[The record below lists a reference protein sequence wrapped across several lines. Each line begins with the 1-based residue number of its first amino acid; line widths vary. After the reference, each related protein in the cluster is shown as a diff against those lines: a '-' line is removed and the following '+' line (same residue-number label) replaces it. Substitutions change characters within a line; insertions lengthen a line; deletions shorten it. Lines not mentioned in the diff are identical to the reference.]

1 MSQEAKTEDERAGSQ
16 GQSSQGQSLR
26 GSNQSGLRAY
36 NQRLVLSLV
45 YAHGSLAKTDIA
57 RMTGLSAQ
65 TVSVI
70 MRELEA
76 EDLIV
81 KGEPIRGKVGQPSVP
96 LSINPDGAFFFGLKV
111 GRRSAELI
119 LIDFRG
125 APRHILRKSYG
136 WPTPP
141 LIVDFVREGIA
152 QIMQELPEPHRP
164 RVAGLG
170 IATPFELWNWTDQ
183 ADAPREEMDLWR
195 GFDLRAQLAR
205 ICNVPVYLQNDA
217 TAACAAELVFG
228 KHPDL
233 TDFLYIYVGTFVGGG
248 VVLNGSI
255 YSGRT
260 GSAGALGPLPV
271 TGPDGKH
278 VQLLDRASIMILERM
293 IKADGRDPS
302 PLWNSPD
309 HWQGFEDLA
318 NEWIGIVA
326 RGLAQAIVS
335 ASSIIDFEHV
345 VIDGGLP
352 VDIREK
358 IVAATRHEVN
368 QFDLRGLYM
377 PHIIEG
383 TAGHLARA
391 LGAASLP
398 LSDKYLI
405 DRNAR
410 FGDA

>member
-1 MSQEAKTEDERAGSQ
+1 MQQDAKTSDDRATPASQ
-16 GQSSQGQSLR
+16 SMR

-45 YAHGSLAKTDIA
+45 YTHGNLAKTDIA

-65 TVSVI
+65 TGSVI

-96 LSINPDGAFFFGLKV
+96 LSINPDGAFFIGLKV

-119 LIDFRG
+119 LINFLG
-125 APRHILRKSYG
+125 EPKTTLRKSYP

-141 LIVDFVREGIA
+141 QIIEFVREGME
-152 QIMQELPEPHRP
+152 QIIQGLPAAWRD

-170 IATPFELWNWTDQ
+170 IATPFQLWDWTEQ
-183 ADAPREEMDLWR
+183 AGAPREEMDLWR
-195 GFDLRAQLAR
+195 DCDLRAELASFS
-205 ICNVPVYLQNDA
+205 NMPVYLQNDA

-228 KHPDL
+228 QHSGL
-233 TDFLYIYVGTFVGGG
+233 TDYLYFYIGTFVGGG
-248 VVLNGSI
+248 VVLNGSV

-260 GSAGALGPLPV
+260 GNAGALGPLPV
-271 TGPDGKH
+271 TGPDGKP
-278 VQLLDRASIMILERM
+278 VQLIDRASIMLLERM
-293 IKADGRDPS
+293 LRASGQDPS

-309 HWQGFEDLA
+309 HWSGFEALA
-318 NEWIGIVA
+318 DEWVGIVA

-335 ASSIIDFEHV
+335 AASIIDFEHV
-345 VIDGGLP
+345 IIDGGIP
-352 VDIREK
+352 ADVREK
-358 IVAATRHEVN
+358 LVAATRAEVQN
-368 QFDLRGLYM
+368 YDVRGLEV
-377 PHIIEG
+377 PTILPG
-383 TAGHLARA
+383 TVGHLARA

-398 LSDKYLI
+398 LFDKYLI

-410 FGDA
+410 LGST

>member
-1 MSQEAKTEDERAGSQ
+1 VQQDAKTSDDRATPASQ
-16 GQSSQGQSLR
+16 SMR

-45 YAHGSLAKTDIA
+45 YTHGNLAKTDIA

-65 TVSVI
+65 TGSVI

-96 LSINPDGAFFFGLKV
+96 LSINPDGAFFIGLKV

-119 LIDFRG
+119 LINFLG
-125 APRHILRKSYG
+125 EPKTTLRKSYP

-141 LIVDFVREGIA
+141 QIIEFVREGME
-152 QIMQELPEPHRP
+152 QIIQGLPAAWRD

-170 IATPFELWNWTDQ
+170 IATPFQLWDWTEQ
-183 ADAPREEMDLWR
+183 AGAPREEMDLWR
-195 GFDLRAQLAR
+195 DCDLRAELASFS
-205 ICNVPVYLQNDA
+205 NMPVYLQNDA

-228 KHPDL
+228 QHSGL
-233 TDFLYIYVGTFVGGG
+233 TDYLYFYIGTFVGGG
-248 VVLNGSI
+248 VVLNGSV

-260 GSAGALGPLPV
+260 GNAGALGPLPV
-271 TGPDGKH
+271 TGPDGKP
-278 VQLLDRASIMILERM
+278 VQLIDRASIMLLERM
-293 IKADGRDPS
+293 LRASGQDPS

-309 HWQGFEDLA
+309 HWSGFEALA
-318 NEWIGIVA
+318 DEWVGIVA

-335 ASSIIDFEHV
+335 AASIIDFEHV
-345 VIDGGLP
+345 IIDGGIP
-352 VDIREK
+352 ADVREK
-358 IVAATRHEVN
+358 LVAATRAEVQN
-368 QFDLRGLYM
+368 YDVRGLEV
-377 PHIIEG
+377 PTILPG
-383 TAGHLARA
+383 TVGHLARA

-398 LSDKYLI
+398 LFDKYLI

-410 FGDA
+410 LGST

>member
-1 MSQEAKTEDERAGSQ
+1 VQQDAKTSDDRATPASQ
-16 GQSSQGQSLR
+16 SMR

-45 YAHGSLAKTDIA
+45 YTHGNLAKTDIA

-65 TVSVI
+65 TGSVI

-96 LSINPDGAFFFGLKV
+96 LSINPDGAFFIGLKV

-119 LIDFRG
+119 LINFLG
-125 APRHILRKSYG
+125 EPKTTLRKSYP

-141 LIVDFVREGIA
+141 QIIEFVREGME
-152 QIMQELPEPHRP
+152 QIIQGLPAAWRD

-170 IATPFELWNWTDQ
+170 IATPFQLWDWTEQ
-183 ADAPREEMDLWR
+183 AGAPREEMDLWR
-195 GFDLRAQLAR
+195 DCDLRAELASFS
-205 ICNVPVYLQNDA
+205 NMPVYLQNDA

-228 KHPDL
+228 QHSGL
-233 TDFLYIYVGTFVGGG
+233 TDYLYFYIGTFVGGG
-248 VVLNGSI
+248 VVLNGSV

-260 GSAGALGPLPV
+260 GNAGALGPLPV
-271 TGPDGKH
+271 TGPDGKP
-278 VQLLDRASIMILERM
+278 VQLIDRASIMLLERM
-293 IKADGRDPS
+293 LRASGQDPS

-309 HWQGFEDLA
+309 HWSGFEALA
-318 NEWIGIVA
+318 DEWVGIVA

-335 ASSIIDFEHV
+335 AASIIDFEHV
-345 VIDGGLP
+345 IIDGGIP
-352 VDIREK
+352 ADVREK
-358 IVAATRHEVN
+358 LVAATRAEVQN
-368 QFDLRGLYM
+368 YDVRGLEV
-377 PHIIEG
+377 PTILPG
-383 TAGHLARA
+383 TVGHLARA

-398 LSDKYLI
+398 LFDKYLI

-410 FGDA
+410 LGSA

>member
-1 MSQEAKTEDERAGSQ
+1 VPQDANAGDDRS
-16 GQSSQGQSLR
+16 GAMNQSMR

-45 YAHGSLAKTDIA
+45 YTHGSLAKTDIA

-65 TVSVI
+65 TGSVI

-96 LSINPDGAFFFGLKV
+96 LSINPDGAFFIGLKV

-119 LIDFRG
+119 LINFLG
-125 APRHILRKSYG
+125 EPKTTLRQSYP

-141 LIVDFVREGIA
+141 QIIAFVRNGIEEII
-152 QIMQELPEPHRP
+152 QGLPENLRD

-170 IATPFELWNWTDQ
+170 IATPFQLWDWTEQ
-183 ADAPREEMDLWR
+183 AGAPREEMDLWR
-195 GFDLRAQLAR
+195 DCDLRAELASF
-205 ICNVPVYLQNDA
+205 CNMPVYLQNDA

-228 KHPDL
+228 THPGLSDY
-233 TDFLYIYVGTFVGGG
+233 LYFYIGTFVGGG
-248 VVLNGSI
+248 VVLNGSV

-260 GSAGALGPLPV
+260 GNAGALGPLPV
-271 TGPDGKH
+271 AGPDGKP
-278 VQLLDRASIMILERM
+278 VQLIERASIMLLERM
-293 IKADGRDPS
+293 LKATGRDPS

-309 HWQGFEDLA
+309 HWKGFDALID
-318 NEWIGIVA
+318 EWVGIVS

-335 ASSIIDFEHV
+335 ASAVIDFEHV
-345 VIDGGLP
+345 IIDGGMP
-352 VDIREK
+352 AGIREK
-358 IVAATRHEVN
+358 IVAATRAEVKTY
-368 QFDLRGLYM
+368 DVRGLDV
-377 PHIIEG
+377 PTILPG
-383 TAGHLARA
+383 TVGHLARA

-398 LSDKYLI
+398 LFDKYLI

-410 FGDA
+410 LGTA

>member
-1 MSQEAKTEDERAGSQ
+1 MPQDAKTSKDRTGPAS
-16 GQSSQGQSLR
+16 QSLR

-45 YAHGSLAKTDIA
+45 YTHGSLAKTDIA

-65 TVSVI
+65 TCSVI

-96 LSINPDGAFFFGLKV
+96 LSINPDGAFFIGLKV

-119 LIDFRG
+119 LINFLG
-125 APRHILRKSYG
+125 ELKATLRKSYP

-141 LIVDFVREGIA
+141 QIIAFVRDGIEEMVEG
-152 QIMQELPEPHRP
+152 LPEPLRD

-170 IATPFELWNWTDQ
+170 IATPFRLWDWTEQ
-183 ADAPREEMDLWR
+183 AGAPREEMDLWR
-195 GFDLRAQLAR
+195 DCDLRAELANA
-205 ICNVPVYLQNDA
+205 CNMPVYLQNDA

-228 KHPDL
+228 KHPGLSDY
-233 TDFLYIYVGTFVGGG
+233 LYFYVGTFIGGG

-260 GSAGALGPLPV
+260 GNAGALGPLPV
-271 TGPDGKH
+271 AGPDGKP
-278 VQLLDRASIMILERM
+278 VQLIDRASITLLERM
-293 IKADGRDPS
+293 LKAAGRDPS

-309 HWQGFEDLA
+309 NWTGFEDLVD
-318 NEWIGIVA
+318 EWITIVA
-326 RGLAQAIVS
+326 SGLAQAIVS
-335 ASSIIDFEHV
+335 AASIIDFEHV
-345 VIDGGLP
+345 IIDGGVP
-352 VDIREK
+352 TGIREK
-358 IVAATRHEVN
+358 IVAATQAEVMRY
-368 QFDLRGLYM
+368 DLRGLDL
-377 PHIIEG
+377 PGILPG
-383 TAGHLARA
+383 TVGHLARA

-398 LSDKYLI
+398 LFDKYLI

-410 FGDA
+410 LGSA

>member
-1 MSQEAKTEDERAGSQ
+1 LKHVPDDHNAGEDRT
-16 GQSSQGQSLR
+16 SSVISSMR

-45 YAHGSLAKTDIA
+45 YAHGNLAKKDIS

-65 TVSVI
+65 TGSVI

-81 KGEPIRGKVGQPSVP
+81 KGEPVRGKVGQPSVP

-119 LIDFRG
+119 LVDFLGRPK
-125 APRHILRKSYG
+125 AALRKSYP

-141 LIVDFVREGIA
+141 LIIAFVQDGLEQMLSGIPGH
-152 QIMQELPEPHRP
+152 LRD

-170 IATPFELWNWTDQ
+170 IAIPFELWNWTEQ
-183 ADAPREEMDLWR
+183 AGAPREEMDLWR
-195 GFDLRAQLAR
+195 DCDLRTELAA
-205 ICNVPVYLQNDA
+205 ICEMPVYLQNDA

-228 KHPDL
+228 QHQGL
-233 TDFLYIYVGTFVGGG
+233 SNYLYLYIGTFVGGG

-260 GSAGALGPLPV
+260 GNAGALGPLPV
-271 TGPDGKH
+271 SGPDGKL
-278 VQLLDRASIMILERM
+278 VQLIDRASIMVLERM
-293 IKADGRDPS
+293 LRDRGLDPS
-302 PLWNSPD
+302 SLWNSPD
-309 HWQGFEDLA
+309 HWQGFEDLVG
-318 NEWIGIVA
+318 EWIDIVS

-335 ASSIIDFEHV
+335 AAAIIDFEHV
-345 VIDGGLP
+345 IIDGGLP
-352 VDIREK
+352 AEIREK
-358 IVAATRHEVN
+358 IVTATRAHVTH
-368 QFDLRGLYM
+368 FDLRGLQR
-377 PHIIEG
+377 PEILPG
-383 TAGHLARA
+383 TVGALARA

-398 LSDKYLI
+398 LFDKYLI
-405 DRNAR
+405 DRNAQL
-410 FGDA
+410 GGA

>member
-1 MSQEAKTEDERAGSQ
+1 MPQDANAGEDRPGSIN
-16 GQSSQGQSLR
+16 QSMR

-45 YAHGSLAKTDIA
+45 YAHGNLAKTDIA

-65 TVSVI
+65 TGSVI

-76 EDLIV
+76 EELIV

-96 LSINPDGAFFFGLKV
+96 LSINPDGAFFIGLKV

-119 LIDFRG
+119 LVNFLG
-125 APRHILRKSYG
+125 EPRATLRKSYP

-141 LIVDFVREGIA
+141 QIIAFVRDGIEEVLQA
-152 QIMQELPEPHRP
+152 LPENLRD

-170 IATPFELWNWTDQ
+170 IATPFQLWDWTEQ
-183 ADAPREEMDLWR
+183 AGAPREEMDLWR
-195 GFDLRAQLAR
+195 GCDLRAELASF
-205 ICNVPVYLQNDA
+205 CNMPVYLQNDA

-228 KHPDL
+228 KHPGLSDY
-233 TDFLYIYVGTFVGGG
+233 LYIYVGTFVGGG
-248 VVLNGSI
+248 VVLNGSV

-260 GSAGALGPLPV
+260 GNAGALGPLPV
-271 TGPDGKH
+271 TGPDGKT
-278 VQLLDRASIMILERM
+278 VQLLDRASIMLLERM
-293 IKADGRDPS
+293 LKADGRDPS

-309 HWQGFEDLA
+309 HWTGFEDLA
-318 NEWIGIVA
+318 EEWISIVA

-345 VIDGGLP
+345 IIDGGLP
-352 VDIREK
+352 TEVREK
-358 IVAATRHEVN
+358 IVEATRREVSHY
-368 QFDLRGLYM
+368 DLRGLEV
-377 PHIIEG
+377 PTILPG
-383 TAGHLARA
+383 TVGHLARA

-398 LSDKYLI
+398 LFDKYLI

-410 FGDA
+410 LGGA